1 MSGFRKRESLLL
13 SFLLWDYNSYNNSL
27 KTANNRR
34 DNREG
39 TEEKTSTKV
48 DFSKVKWGG
57 YMRTSLTI

>member
-48 DFSKVKWGG
+48 DFSKVKRGG